1 MSLISIAAIGKGRMG
16 LECASTL
23 EHSTI
28 WEVAHVTGGFAALS
42 GEVESMLQQVL
53 FCDREDMNTF
63 MKQ

>member
-1 MSLISIAAIGKGRMG
+1 MG